1 MAEEKLMTI
10 DPNIAEENELM
21 QLPGIG
27 PALAKRIIAA
37 RPFVDAD
44 DMQRVPGLGT
54 TNLERIKLFLD
65 LAPRQ
70 LAKEIAQIDQAP
82 EASGIADGLQEEQ
95 PQAHITPEED
105 QKVHL
110 PEEEQRLEPMEPKS
124 AGPQKALQKLHA
136 LREATPGPD
145 PGPGKKPFSRGEAVW
160 IMVGISILAMLFSVL
175 INLSILAG
183 INGTLDFN
191 RLRAI
196 QELDVHLNVLDAKV
210 GTFSSNLQSLEQR
223 LKALEGLSG
232 RMTTVEGQ
240 VASLQGDMEQALGTV
255 ENMQQEIERLSD
267 ETTRLTGRVSTFD
280 SFLEGLNRLLGE
292 LFASASPSASPD
304 IEE

>member
-10 DPNIAEENELM
+10 DPNIAEEKELM
-21 QLPGIG
+21 ELPGIG

-70 LAKEIAQIDQAP
+70 LAREIAQIDQAP
-82 EASGIADGLQEEQ
+82 EASGISDGLQEEQ
-95 PQAHITPEED
+95 PHAHILPEED

-110 PEEEQRLEPMEPKS
+110 PEEEQRLEPVEPKP

-145 PGPGKKPFSRGEAVW
+145 PGPGKKPFSRGES
-160 IMVGISILAMLFSVL
+160 GDCTNRGPKPRHSGDNLAEARNQVRPDRCVASPWPGQ
-175 INLSILAG
+175 SAEG
-183 INGTLDFN
+183 
-191 RLRAI
+191 RLRPAPAPTPVEQPI
-196 QELDVHLNVLDAKV
+196 LRVERPH
-210 GTFSSNLQSLEQR
+210 SQS
-223 LKALEGLSG
+223 A
-232 RMTTVEGQ
+232 
-240 VASLQGDMEQALGTV
+240 
-255 ENMQQEIERLSD
+255 
-267 ETTRLTGRVSTFD
+267 
-280 SFLEGLNRLLGE
+280 
-292 LFASASPSASPD
+292 P
-304 IEE
+304 EE